1 MHPAERSNEREPP
14 VACDAIADRFILVVV
29 AIMIAMVAIMITV
42 VAIAIVMKLAVV
54 PGAQIETSTV
64 PMPVLFTDR
73 NSDAA
78 NSDTNVFRDDNW
90 FVADV

>member
-64 PMPVLFTDR
+64 PMPVLF
-73 NSDAA
+73 SDAA